1 MTLPQPARI
10 AIYDAWL
17 GTLGG
22 GEKHILAFARAL
34 AEQHEVHFFSHS
46 HVDPDRIGFLLSETL
61 NNIRF
66 FCIPLSPDLQLSSQ
80 FSSYDLFI
88 NASHDSVLPRPAPHG
103 LRFLF
108 FPPSPPPRLPTLLAR
123 ALHPAH
129 RIVGLPVFGPGFYG
143 PERIGNTWYC
153 ATGARADL
161 RMPGATGGGRSL
173 SLMVGNPGADPAG
186 KPLRILAGD
195 QVLHEANI
203 PPTGGDFIPVGPIPL
218 PPTSQDSLS
227 ITLITETDDPEDV
240 PDPLEN
246 RSLGLLVADPRTDAF
261 LQSPVR
267 ILTRRLFPDL
277 AVAVQRALTFP
288 GRAALGSYDAIVANS
303 AYTAD
308 WVERWWGLPAVAI
321 HPPVAPVPATA
332 QSTRPEILSVGR
344 FFAGSHNKNHDHMV
358 RWFGR
363 LVAAG
368 LRGWTLRLI
377 GALGSHPDDRAYLQR
392 VRDLARGLP
401 VEIHVDA
408 PAAVLAD
415 AYNRASIYWHAAG
428 YGCHPRRHPERF
440 EHFGISTV
448 EAMSAGAVPLVFA
461 GGGLRETVEPGI
473 SGYTWRNEAGLAEHT
488 WRLVRD
494 ARLRRLLA
502 AAAIVRS
509 REFSPARFES
519 RIMAVVDALP

>member
-1 MTLPQPARI
+1 MTLPRPAHI

-46 HVDPDRIGFLLSETL
+46 HIDPERVASVLSESL
-61 NNIRF
+61 DNIHF
-66 FCIPLSPDLQLSSQ
+66 FYTPLTPDIQLSSR
-80 FSSYDLFI
+80 FASYDLFI
-88 NASHDSVLPRPAPHG
+88 NASHDSVLPRPGAHG

-108 FPPSPPPRLPTLLAR
+108 FPPSPPPRLPALLAR
-123 ALHPAH
+123 AFGPAH
-129 RIVGLPVFGPGFYG
+129 RRVGLPAFGPGFYG
-143 PERIGNTWYC
+143 PERIGGTWYC
-153 ATGARADL
+153 ATGPRADL
-161 RMPGATGGGRSL
+161 LIPGAKGGGRSL
-173 SLMVGNPGADPAG
+173 SLMVGNPGTDPAG
-186 KPLRILAGD
+186 KSLRLHAGD
-195 QVLHEANI
+195 QVLHETTI
-203 PPTGGDFIPVGPIPL
+203 PPTGGDFIPIGPIPL
-218 PPTSQDSLS
+218 PPTGQDNIS
-227 ITLITETDDPEDV
+227 ITLVTEADDAEDV

-246 RSLGLLVADPRTDAF
+246 RSLGLFIADPRTDAF

-303 AYTAD
+303 AYTAG

-321 HPPVAPVPATA
+321 HPPVAPVPDTSQAK
-332 QSTRPEILSVGR
+332 RPEILSVGR

-363 LVAAG
+363 LVASG

-392 VRDLARGLP
+392 VRDLARSLP

-408 PAAVLAD
+408 PAEVLAD

-448 EAMSAGAVPLVFA
+448 EAMSAGAVPLVFD
-461 GGGLRETVEPGI
+461 GGGLRETVESGI
-473 SGYTWRNEAGLAEHT
+473 SGYTWRSEADLAQRT
-488 WRLVRD
+488 WQLIRS
-494 ARLRRLLA
+494 ARRRRRLA
-502 AAAIVRS
+502 ADAIVRS

-519 RIMAVVDALP
+519 RIMAVVDALA